1 MPIEDD
7 RLRVVSGRAA
17 GSKRVCRRLLPAITN
32 QAKLNQRDWLGI
44 LFLHISE
51 YMKARKIIFSFNFS
65 MASSCLCLLLLVSM
79 PVAGCARGPH
89 LKPAPE
95 AQQLFGDK
103 KGAFVEAFGVRVI
116 ARGRAWSGNPPN
128 LEEIL
133 TPIQITLQNRSGR
146 AIRVEYHQFVLVGA
160 TGIHSPPLPPDQ
172 IEPIE
177 AVPALSPPGVSD
189 FSHQRFYVAPYQ
201 PPFLGRNV
209 IPWSDPFAIDPVYYR
224 QYAALWPFRLP
235 TEAMFRKALPEG
247 VLQDGGRFS
256 GFLYFQKPGKEISR
270 VRLTAELV
278 DAKSGGTLGMVSI
291 PFLVK

>member
-1 MPIEDD
+1 
-7 RLRVVSGRAA
+7 
-17 GSKRVCRRLLPAITN
+17 
-32 QAKLNQRDWLGI
+32 
-44 LFLHISE
+44 
-51 YMKARKIIFSFNFS
+51 MKALPPKIIFSFQFS
-65 MASSCLCLLLLVSM
+65 MVSSCLCLLLQVSM
-79 PVAGCARGPH
+79 LVAGCARGLH

-95 AQQLFGDK
+95 AQQLSGDK
-103 KGAFVEAFGVRVI
+103 KGAFVDTFGVRVI

-146 AIRVEYHQFVLVGA
+146 AIRVQYNQFALVGA
-160 TGIHSPPLPPDQ
+160 TGIHSPALPPDQ

-177 AVPALSPPGVSD
+177 AVPTLSPPSVPD

-235 TEAMFRKALPEG
+235 TEEMFRNALPEG
-247 VLQDGGRFS
+247 VVQDGGRLS
-256 GFLYFQKPGKEISR
+256 GFLYFQKPGKEVSR
-270 VRLTAELV
+270 VSLTADLV
-278 DAKSGGTLGMVSI
+278 DAKSGETLGMVSI